1 MYLTG
6 RGVAHFLP
14 RALMWIDLAATRL
27 VHDTEGLGRIKIMRD
42 ALLVEMTELE
52 VLEAYCLW
60 QLEHPRLEG
69 LSTAEMYGLELDCGE
84 MEKFW

>member
-6 RGVAHFLP
+6 RGFGRDLAW
-14 RALMWIDLAATRL
+14 ALMWLDLAATRL
-27 VHDTEGLGRIKIMRD
+27 VNDIEGLGRIKRMRD
-42 ALLVEMTELE
+42 VLLVEMTELE

-69 LSTAEMYGLELDCGE
+69 LSTAEMYGLALDCP
-84 MEKFW
+84 K